1 MLPLRRA
8 VFKLAQ
14 EHAEFRKVVVPLLQ
28 RTATLTKKAGGFKTP
43 TFNKPESVV
52 TPRRIMSAMKKEGG
66 FVLSYFDF
74 SKIQFDTVDKA
85 VMLPPPYKYGYEAI
99 WRVFPHGEFGDRKSE
114 YAWGTVF
121 VGMAVTGK
129 GIQVAS
135 YIYVKT

>member
-1 MLPLRRA
+1 MSLRRA
-8 VFKLAQ
+8 TINLAQ
-14 EHAEFRKVVVPLLQ
+14 KNPELRQHLLPLL
-28 RTATLTKKAGGFKTP
+28 RKTAKRTKKAGGFKLP
-43 TFNKPESVV
+43 TFSKPELVV
-52 TPRRIMSAMKKEGG
+52 TARRILNAMKKEGG
-66 FVLSYFDF
+66 FNLPYYDF

-85 VMLPPPYKYGYEAI
+85 AMLPPPYKHGYEAI